1 LIVILIKQNPYA
13 LGAWSAVCCG
23 TVALALQSNLVFS
36 QNKVTSQIETGKRTS
51 NGLVIKS
58 SGSVRT
64 PQINAP
70 ARFKVPTTAQYRA
83 IQQAEAERARKPDP
97 RFQQSLRKNP
107 GLTVSTGKSGARDVK
122 K

>member
-1 LIVILIKQNPYA
+1 VILINKVA
-13 LGAWSAVCCG
+13 FWAKTGSVVSCG
-23 TVALALQSNLVFS
+23 FIALALQSGFVLA
-36 QNKVTSQIETGKRTS
+36 QNKIASQIETGKRTS

-64 PQINAP
+64 PPIKAP
-70 ARFKVPTTAQYRA
+70 ARFKVPTNAQYRA

-107 GLTVSTGKSGARDVK
+107 GITVGTGKSGARDVK

>member
-1 LIVILIKQNPYA
+1 VILTNKA
-13 LGAWSAVCCG
+13 LFKGKTWSLGCCG
-23 TVALALQSNLVFS
+23 IIALLLQSGFLLA
-36 QNKVTSQIETGKRTS
+36 QNKVTSQLENGKRTS

-64 PQINAP
+64 PPIKAP

-107 GLTVSTGKSGARDVK
+107 GITVSTGKSGARDVK